1 VDDIHRDSSSQH
13 REEVGS
19 SPEVVL
25 DRGRRWGGLAVARS
39 FSAPIR
45 SVVAISGGA
54 LVEGWGKTTS
64 PHLGEGPRAS
74 GEAWET
80 VAGRDDEGVRALFFL
95 AMGKN
100 CRGGDRR
107 VLFIGLGV
115 PVGEVQ
121 RLEPKSQLNR
131 RIP

>member
-1 VDDIHRDSSSQH
+1 
-13 REEVGS
+13 VGS
-19 SPEVVL
+19 SPEEVPE
-25 DRGRRWGGLAVARS
+25 RGRRRGGLAAARS
-39 FSAPIR
+39 FSAPIHP
-45 SVVAISGGA
+45 VVAISSGA
-54 LVEGWGKTTS
+54 LVEGWGNTAS
-64 PHLGEGPRAS
+64 PHL

-80 VAGRDDEGVRALFFL
+80 VAGRVGEGVRALFFL

-131 RIP
+131 KFP